1 MNVPN
6 IVSISRII
14 MTIPVFILTVM
25 GPDYKIAALVLFV
38 IAALSDLFDGWY
50 ARKFNQITDLGKF
63 LDQISDKILIN
74 TVFIALLGADIVPG
88 WFVAIIVSRD
98 IFVSGMRM
106 FLASK
111 NVVIAADKFG
121 KLKTFL
127 QIVSIL
133 YAYLF
138 INEPVLISLLIFTAI
153 VSVVSGINYYTKN
166 KENIL

>member
-6 IVSISRII
+6 AVSILRII
-14 MTIPVFILTVM
+14 MTVPVYILTVM
-25 GPDYKIAALVLFV
+25 GPDYKIAALILFA

-50 ARKFNQITDLGKF
+50 ARKFNQITNLGKF

-74 TVFIALLGADIVPG
+74 AVFIALLGAGIIPG

-98 IFVSGMRM
+98 TFVSGIRM

-111 NVVIAADKFG
+111 NVVVSADNFG

-138 INEPVLISLLIFTAI
+138 VNEPVLISLLIFTAV
-153 VSVVSGINYYTKN
+153 VSVVSGINYFTKN
-166 KENIL
+166 KHYIL

>member
-6 IVSISRII
+6 TVSILRLIL
-14 MTIPVFILTVM
+14 TIPVYILTVM
-25 GPDYKIAALVLFV
+25 GPEYKIPALIIFV

-74 TVFIALLGADIVPG
+74 AVFIALLGAGIIPG

-98 IFVSGMRM
+98 TFVSGIRM

-111 NVVIAADKFG
+111 NVVIAADNLG

-138 INEPVLISLLIFTAI
+138 TNNAVLISLLILTAVI
-153 VSVVSGINYYTKN
+153 SLVSGFNYFNKN

>member
-6 IVSISRII
+6 TVSILRII
-14 MTIPVFILTVM
+14 MTVPVYILTIM
-25 GPDYKIAALVLFV
+25 GPDYKMAALILFV

-74 TVFIALLGADIVPG
+74 TVFIALLGAGIIPG

-98 IFVSGMRM
+98 IFVSGIRM
-106 FLASK
+106 FLANK
-111 NVVIAADKFG
+111 NIVIAADKLG

-127 QIVSIL
+127 QVVSIL
-133 YAYLF
+133 YSYLF
-138 INEPVLISLLIFTAI
+138 VNETILISLLSLTAL
-153 VSVVSGINYYTKN
+153 VSIVSGINYFTKN
-166 KENIL
+166 KQNIL

>member
-6 IVSISRII
+6 TVSIIRVL
-14 MTIPVFILTVM
+14 MTIPVYILTVM
-25 GPDYKIAALVLFV
+25 GPEYKIAALVLFA

-74 TVFIALLGADIVPG
+74 AVFIALLVAGIVPG

-98 IFVSGMRM
+98 IFVSGIRM

-111 NVVIAADKFG
+111 NVVIAADKLG

-127 QIVSIL
+127 QIASIL

-138 INEPVLISLLIFTAI
+138 VNEPVLISLLILTAI
-153 VSVVSGINYYTKN
+153 VSIVSGINYFTKN
-166 KENIL
+166 KNNIL